1 MPISKEES
9 KKIQQLAQEGKQT
22 KRILEDYFPNLTYS
36 EVAAEVRDWGERS
49 ALGRMRMITRRIHDL
64 AECSS
69 ESERLERAK
78 ELQKLVRELYNNHK
92 SSHDKLTTIREAL
105 EA

>member
-1 MPISKEES
+1 MPLSKADS
-9 KKIQQLAQEGKQT
+9 KKIQQFAQEGKQT
-22 KRILEDYFPNLTYS
+22 KRILEDHFPHLTYA

-49 ALGRMRMITRRIHDL
+49 ALGRMRMITRRINDL
-64 AECSS
+64 AASTKSS
-69 ESERLERAK
+69 ERAEMAL

-105 EA
+105 EG

>member
-1 MPISKEES
+1 MPISKDES
-9 KKIQQLAQEGKQT
+9 KKIQQFAQEGKQT
-22 KRILEDYFPNLTYS
+22 KRILEDHFPHLTYS

-49 ALGRMRMITRRIHDL
+49 ALGRMRMITRRINDL
-64 AECSS
+64 ASCADEAG
-69 ESERLERAK
+69 RVALAK

-105 EA
+105 EG